1 MTSVA
6 LARIRK
12 TAAQT
17 RRPKKTAKSAAYH
30 AFMFALVALYLFPVA
45 WAFSMSLRTNKNLF
59 AVDQLIPHPITFEHY
74 VNLFNAL
81 PDIGQYFANTFEIAI
96 IGTAAT
102 LVTSSMAGYA
112 LARLRFPGRNL
123 YVVLVL
129 LTLMIPAQTT
139 LVPQYVVFRELGW
152 TGTILPIVATAFFG
166 ITLGNALPTFFFRQ
180 FYLTLPA
187 ELEQAA
193 AVDGAS
199 RARTFTAIIAPLTT
213 PAYLAI
219 GMLVFVQYYNSF
231 FLNSVFV
238 QRQENWTVTQA
249 LQSLVGQ
256 YNSQYG
262 EIMAGVTLVSLPMLV
277 LYLFLQRW
285 IIRGIAMTGNAN

>member
-6 LARIRK
+6 LTRARA
-12 TAAQT
+12 TAART
-17 RRPKKTAKSAAYH
+17 RRPKKAAKSAAYH
-30 AFMFALVALYLFPVA
+30 AFMIALVALYLFPVA

-81 PDIGQYFANTFEIAI
+81 PDIGQYFLNTFEIAI

-102 LVTSSMAGYA
+102 LITSSMAGYA

-123 YVVLVL
+123 YVILVL

-139 LVPQYVVFRELGW
+139 LVPQYVIFRELGW

-199 RARTFTAIIAPLTT
+199 RARTFTAIIAPLTS

-277 LYLFLQRW
+277 LYIFLQRW